1 MRDAYEILLRP
12 SITEKSTRLKEGQ
25 NTLVFEVDP
34 RANKTEIRRAVEQA
48 FGVKVEEVRT
58 LNRPGKVMVFGRRM
72 GRRPDR
78 KRALVR
84 LKAGEK
90 VDFIEG
96 T

>member
-12 SITEKSTRLKEGQ
+12 SITEKSNLLKEGQ

-34 RANKTEIRRAVEQA
+34 RASKTEIRRAVEQA
-48 FGVKVEEVRT
+48 FGVKVEGVRT
-58 LNRPGKVMVFGRRM
+58 LNRLGKEKVSGRRV

-96 T
+96 M